1 MRNAPRGGSVA
12 PAKVE
17 VQLERTIP
25 VGRGTP
31 AEGFLRHRGL
41 IALAAGGA
49 LVQACLLTLLAPA
62 ARPLAPQITALPPL
76 AVFHDLRWLFGYNR
90 SWPGFAPTYAGLVLA
105 RAAVCTVAIRLAWP
119 HRLPRPAWGATFGR
133 CVFFTLIASVL
144 LSPVVT
150 LLFGVSLLPFS
161 WPYLAA
167 LPAMLLILIPLS
179 HGSLLGSWWRT
190 LPPARAVAWLLASF
204 IVLSAAAA
212 AIGSLTTP
220 AAVAVSGLAGL
231 VNARAWYG
239 VALAVTREPGPGRL
253 HWARSWRHHPGWPAP
268 VSPVAAAAALALLI
282 GATRLVFVLYGHVP
296 LADPVPG
303 PARPQAMITSPAK
316 PDGHPAAS
324 AAPAVLIIPGFGS
337 SCCGPSASARPLGPA
352 ALVRPFS
359 YAGLDRQGRPIPYG
373 LDATDLPIS
382 VLGDRIAAQVLELH
396 KQTGRPV
403 DIVAESEGTLGVYAM
418 LARHPDVPV
427 DSIALLS
434 PIVDPGQDNEVG
446 QDREAAG
453 PALAAADSDGD
464 PVSGEALSELVRV
477 AGALSPFGE
486 SGAQRLVD
494 SVSADGAAFA
504 ARAARNGQRIR
515 WLAVVP
521 LADAVTLPVCDL
533 PSNVIVVPALHGS
546 LIGNSSVEKSVH
558 RFFSDQQVAGPQQ
571 MRDEAE
577 VIAAASAAWR
587 MPVIGARPF
596 ACSK

>member
-1 MRNAPRGGSVA
+1 M
-12 PAKVE
+12 
-17 VQLERTIP
+17 P

-49 LVQACLLTLLAPA
+49 LLQACLLTLWAPA

-76 AVFHDLRWLFGYNR
+76 AIFHDLRWLFGYNR
-90 SWPGFAPTYAGLVLA
+90 PGLGFVLTYAGLVLA
-105 RAAVCTVAIRLAWP
+105 RSAVSTVLIRLAWP
-119 HRLPRPAWGATFGR
+119 YRLPRPSRGATFGR
-133 CVFFTLIASVL
+133 CVFLTVIASVL

-167 LPAMLLILIPLS
+167 LPAALLILIPLS
-179 HGSLLGSWWRT
+179 HGGLLGSWWRT

-212 AIGSLTTP
+212 AIGSLPTP

-239 VALAVTREPGPGRL
+239 VALAVTREEVPAHLRWAY
-253 HWARSWRHHPGWPAP
+253 HWRQHPRWPAP
-268 VSPVAAAAALALLI
+268 VSPVAAATALALLV
-282 GATRLVFVLYGHVP
+282 GVTRLIFMLYGTVP
-296 LADPVPG
+296 LAS
-303 PARPQAMITSPAK
+303 AAASPAK
-316 PDGHPAAS
+316 SQTLVTGSAKPAGRAAASVPAA
-324 AAPAVLIIPGFGS
+324 VLVIPGFGS
-337 SCCGPSASARPLGPA
+337 YCCSPPAASRVFGPA
-352 ALVRPFS
+352 GLVRPFS
-359 YAGLDRQGRPIPYG
+359 YAGLDRRGHPIPYG
-373 LDATDLPIS
+373 LDATDLPLS
-382 VLGDRIAAQVLELH
+382 VLGDRITEQVLALH

-427 DSIALLS
+427 SSIALLS
-434 PIVDPGQDNEVG
+434 PIVDPGQEYEAG
-446 QDREAAG
+446 QAM
-453 PALAAADSDGD
+453 AAADPDGD
-464 PVSGEALSELVRV
+464 PVPGQALNALVRM

-486 SGAQRLVD
+486 SGAQRLID
-494 SVSADGAAFA
+494 SVRTDGAEFA
-504 ARAARNGQRIR
+504 AGAAQNGQRIH

-546 LIGNSSVEKSVH
+546 LLGDTAIDRTVH
-558 RFFSDQQVAGPQQ
+558 RFFTDKPVVGQQQ

-577 VIAAASAAWR
+577 VIAAAASAWR
-587 MPVIGARPF
+587 MPVVGAPPQV
-596 ACSK
+596 CTK

>member
-1 MRNAPRGGSVA
+1 
-12 PAKVE
+12 VE
-17 VQLERTIP
+17 AQQERAIP

-49 LVQACLLTLLAPA
+49 LVQACLLTLWAVA

-90 SWPGFAPTYAGLVLA
+90 SLGGFLLTYAGLVLA
-105 RAAVCTVAIRLAWP
+105 RSAVTTVMIRLAWP
-119 HRLPRPAWGATFGR
+119 YRLPRPIWAATFGR
-133 CVFFTLIASVL
+133 CVLFTMIASVL

-167 LPAMLLILIPLS
+167 LPALLLILIPLA
-179 HGSLLGSWWRT
+179 HGGLLGSWWRT

-204 IVLSAAAA
+204 VAASAAAA
-212 AIGSLTTP
+212 AIGSLPTP
-220 AAVAVSGLAGL
+220 AAVAVAGLAGL

-239 VALAVTREPGPGRL
+239 VALAVTREAVPARL
-253 HWARSWRHHPGWPAP
+253 SWAHHWRQHPRWSAP
-268 VSPVAAAAALALLI
+268 VSPVAAAAALALLVGGI
-282 GATRLVFVLYGHVP
+282 RLIFVMYGTVPMASP
-296 LADPVPG
+296 LA
-303 PARPQAMITSPAK
+303 A
-316 PDGHPAAS
+316 PAAS
-324 AAPAVLIIPGFGS
+324 PAVSQAVVAGSAKPAGRAAVSVAPAVLIIPGFGS
-337 SCCGPSASARPLGPA
+337 YCCSPSAASRVLGA
-352 ALVRPFS
+352 TGLVRPFS

-373 LDATDLPIS
+373 LDATDLPLS
-382 VLGDRIAAQVLELH
+382 VLGDRITEQVLALH

-427 DSIALLS
+427 ESIALLS
-434 PIVDPGQDNEVG
+434 PIVDPGQDYEAG
-446 QDREAAG
+446 QAM
-453 PALAAADSDGD
+453 AAADQAGD
-464 PVSGEALSELVRV
+464 PVSGEALGALVRM
-477 AGALSPFGE
+477 AGALTPFGE

-494 SVSADGAAFA
+494 SVRTTGAEFA
-504 ARAARNGQRIR
+504 AGAARNGQRIH

-546 LIGNSSVEKSVH
+546 LLGDSAVDQTVH
-558 RFFSDQQVAGPQQ
+558 RFFEDKRVAGQQQ

-577 VIAAASAAWR
+577 VIAAAASAWR
-587 MPVIGARPF
+587 MPVTGAPPPV
-596 ACSK
+596 CGK